1 MMLINTGIE
10 PETLLQAALFPHFQ
24 HCYFGIHKLPDEI
37 MTCVLTGSAAPSA
50 FLSGAVTIP
59 RYENYMTPDL
69 MVTAILLQ
77 DPYVETATR
86 MRWLKARAGD
96 AADPARSWR
105 LGPLAEAAAFA
116 DGYDFT
122 DAKSLKRFFRMLPE
136 PAYRLLYNPLTRQL
150 GTRMPDD
157 RLHPGNSIAAI
168 EILAR
173 VGIVGHK
180 ARFPAFAST
189 LFDRL
194 GIGTPIPVLPPVPAE
209 TQALAQRL
217 RGRQGGRGDDRVRRR
232 HVGCREGLGRQ
243 ELELIV
249 RATERRRPTR
259 EPRLRF
265 PGAALRAL
273 ARPGRPAGPGRR
285 RRAARRDFPG
295 SRAAGSRSSCSTIP
309 PTAATPSR
317 TSASSG
323 PTGARVRCCPRRRGA
338 RAPSRGS
345 AACPR
350 TSPGCASPIRPG
362 GFRPGCAGSR
372 CAASPGRASPC
383 AASCA
388 SPA

>member
-1 MMLINTGIE
+1 MRYFIDHDQGDSIHGWIVPDNPLAISRVAVSVDGRRVAEVPASVTDETFRRHGWHATGQCTFVLTAAEVPGLPDLPRLELYDADTNVLIYRRMPAAGQIPLRVMLINTGLE

-24 HCYFGIHKLPDEI
+24 HSYFGIHKLPDEI

-116 DGYDFT
+116 EAYDFT
-122 DAKSLKRFFRMLPE
+122 DPKALKRFFRMLPE

-194 GIGTPIPVLPPVPAE
+194 GIATPIPVLPPVPAE

-217 RGRQGGRGDDRVRRR
+217 RGVKA
-232 HVGCREGLGRQ
+232 VE
-243 ELELIV
+243 EMIV
-249 RATERRRPTR
+249 FDVAMSD
-259 EPRLRF
+259 
-265 PGAALRAL
+265 AVK
-273 ARPGRPAGPGRR
+273 
-285 RRAARRDFPG
+285 
-295 SRAAGSRSSCSTIP
+295 
-309 PTAATPSR
+309 
-317 TSASSG
+317 ASVDKSW
-323 PTGARVRCCPRRRGA
+323 
-338 RAPSRGS
+338 S
-345 AACPR
+345 
-350 TSPGCASPIRPG
+350 
-362 GFRPGCAGSR
+362 
-372 CAASPGRASPC
+372 
-383 AASCA
+383 
-388 SPA
+388 

>member
-1 MMLINTGIE
+1 MHAGEKMRYGPAARHPAAPRDRASARRLTLRDMRYFIDHDQGDSIRGWIVPDNPLAISRVAVSVEGRRVADVAASLTDETFKRNGWHATGQCTFVLTAAEVPGLPNLPRVELYDVDTNVLIYRRAPPDGQVPLRVMLINTGIE

-77 DPYVETATR
+77 DPYIETATR

-96 AADPARSWR
+96 AADPTRSWR
-105 LGPLAEAAAFA
+105 LGPLAEAASFA
-116 DGYDFT
+116 DEYDFA

-150 GTRMPDD
+150 GTRMPED

-173 VGIVGHK
+173 VDIVGHK

-194 GIGTPIPVLPPVPAE
+194 GITTPIPALPPIPPE

-217 RGRQGGRGDDRVRRR
+217 KTVKAVEEMVVFDVAMSDAVK
-232 HVGCREGLGRQ
+232 
-243 ELELIV
+243 
-249 RATERRRPTR
+249 
-259 EPRLRF
+259 
-265 PGAALRAL
+265 
-273 ARPGRPAGPGRR
+273 
-285 RRAARRDFPG
+285 
-295 SRAAGSRSSCSTIP
+295 
-309 PTAATPSR
+309 
-317 TSASSG
+317 ASVDKSW
-323 PTGARVRCCPRRRGA
+323 
-338 RAPSRGS
+338 S
-345 AACPR
+345 
-350 TSPGCASPIRPG
+350 
-362 GFRPGCAGSR
+362 
-372 CAASPGRASPC
+372 
-383 AASCA
+383 
-388 SPA
+388 